1 MKVFFLEEMES
12 KLLNISNERK
22 VQTSDHIVF
31 NSLQYGMYIE
41 LFSVIC
47 LKTLD
52 SSVSKFKR
60 ENKELKQQL
69 ESLRKSSETLK
80 VA

>member
-1 MKVFFLEEMES
+1 MES

-22 VQTSDHIVF
+22 VQTSNYIVF
-31 NSLQYGMYIE
+31 NSLQYEMYIK

-52 SSVSKFKR
+52 SNLSRFKR